1 MKLDGK
7 KVSALRLARC
17 WSQEQLAEAAGLSVR
32 TIQRIE
38 KGGVGSFET
47 IKSLNAV
54 FQERSLGDDE
64 AMDNSISESLFSVLK
79 RFSWAIAFLI
89 TVLLMGA
96 WVIDILIPT
105 LKGADFNQQY
115 EIHNNFRYL
124 DFAVVSFFIG
134 VIILSVRLI
143 QPVIKLKRMPFSTSK

>member
-38 KGGVGSFET
+38 KGGSGSLET
-47 IKSLNAV
+47 MKSLSAV
-54 FQERSLGDDE
+54 FQEESLGADE
-64 AMDNSISESLFSVLK
+64 IIDGPVSASLFDMLK

-89 TVLLMGA
+89 TVLLVGA

-124 DFAVVSFFIG
+124 DFAVVSFLIG
-134 VIILSVRLI
+134 VIILSVRLL